1 MAERA
6 TIRDVAE
13 VAGVSVGTIS
23 NYLTSKKAI
32 SARARE
38 RIESAIAELGF
49 IPNSAVRVMRGQR
62 NNAIGFMIPDSSN
75 PFFSEVARGVEDVA
89 IAAGY
94 VVVICNTNGD
104 DGRENH
110 YARAL
115 SEMRVVGAIAT
126 PLSASEKNLRQLATS
141 GASIVLLGSGEQP
154 LAFSSVDVDDVEG
167 GYLAATHLIE
177 RGHRDVVFFGG
188 PGADP
193 QIHARFE
200 GLKRG
205 FLGASLDPALVRR
218 VDATGSSTAA
228 RLEGARQVVAM
239 SPRPTAAFCAN
250 DLLAIALE
258 AELHRAGIRV
268 PEQFEII
275 GYDDIDSAQTAPIP
289 LTTIRQPQFE
299 IGKAAATLLLER
311 AKEDGP
317 NQHISFSPRLIERES
332 TRALPPV

>member
-1 MAERA
+1 LAERA

-13 VAGVSVGTIS
+13 LAGVSVGSIS

-32 SARARE
+32 SDRARA
-38 RIESAIAELGF
+38 RIESAIDELGF

-104 DGRENH
+104 DSRENH

-126 PLSASEKNLRQLATS
+126 PLSASEKNLKQLANS

-177 RGHRDVVFFGG
+177 RGHTDIVFYGG
-188 PGADP
+188 PGAGP

-200 GLKRG
+200 GLKRAYRA
-205 FLGASLDPALVRR
+205 ASLDPELMRR
-218 VDATGSSTAA
+218 VDADGNSTAA
-228 RLEGARQVVAM
+228 RLEGARRVIEM
-239 SPRPTAAFCAN
+239 TPRPTAAFCAN

-258 AELHRAGIRV
+258 AEVLRSGIRV
-268 PEQFEII
+268 PEDFEIV
-275 GYDDIDSAQTAPIP
+275 GYDDIDGAQMAPVP

-299 IGKAAATLLLER
+299 IGKAAATLLLEH
-311 AKEDGP
+311 AKEEVAH
-317 NQHISFSPRLIERES
+317 QHISFSPRLIERAS
-332 TRALPPV
+332 TNRLAL